1 MSVPPNDAHP
11 HAIPNS
17 AFEDFASP
25 SKEPSVRA
33 DQLDRFFHDFRRTIV
48 DLERAYEANSL
59 AKVIDHDALH
69 LAIGPSVLN
78 SYRRL
83 ITRPKPNDPGRVRHT
98 TVHKLLDQIRN
109 ELIDLNHWFHLE
121 PLDPSQA
128 TWRLTDQFR
137 VLDHTE
143 DEQPIILR
151 LDQLIDARVWG
162 NGFVFKSQ
170 QQTDRLVTTMVRTSL
185 RQFARELS
193 DLANLLPR
201 VLRRPVINGSM
212 VAHSTGQSF
221 EQLIADILNE
231 DARHASLSRLSEDY
245 AQKTDLRV
253 KYPGLDRNRGA
264 RVQVTLTAT
273 ESFHQ
278 QKVSNIQRA
287 DQYIIL
293 SPWSLAS
300 ALPQLNSPPQPDS
313 PAASTAS
320 LDPQFLKRF
329 WAAFASPPENV
340 ADLALALRKIFDH
353 ALASAND
360 SPRGPLA
367 AVPEAI
373 RELIRIWTQAEAF
386 RSTQALRDWQQNEA
400 TYHTRRDGRFV
411 YLKVNR

>member
-1 MSVPPNDAHP
+1 MAASPNETHP
-11 HAIPNS
+11 HAIPNGEL
-17 AFEDFASP
+17 EDIASP
-25 SKEPSVRA
+25 SREPSVRA

-48 DLERAYEANSL
+48 DLERAYETNSL
-59 AKVIDHDALH
+59 AKVIDHDALR
-69 LAIGPSVLN
+69 LAVGPAVLN

-83 ITRPKPNDPGRVRHT
+83 ISRPKPNDPGRVRRT

-121 PLDPSQA
+121 PLDQSQS
-128 TWRLTDQFR
+128 TWRLTDRFR
-137 VLDHTE
+137 VLDRTE
-143 DEQPIILR
+143 DGLPIILR

-170 QQTDRLVTTMVRTSL
+170 ELTDRLVTTMVRTSL

-193 DLANLLPR
+193 DLADLLPR
-201 VLRRPVINGSM
+201 VLRRPVMNGSM
-212 VAHSTGQSF
+212 VAHATGQSF

-231 DARHASLSRLSEDY
+231 EAHHASLSRLSEDY

-253 KYPGLDRNRGA
+253 KYPGLNRNRGA

-278 QKVSNIQRA
+278 QKVSSIQRA

-300 ALPQLNSPPQPDS
+300 ALPQLNSP
-313 PAASTAS
+313 AASSTN

-329 WAAFASPPENV
+329 WAAFDSPPENV
-340 ADLALALRKIFDH
+340 ADLALALRKTFDH
-353 ALASAND
+353 ALACANN
-360 SPRGPLA
+360 SPLGPLA
-367 AVPEAI
+367 AVPQAI

-386 RSTQALRDWQQNEA
+386 RSTQALRDWQQTDA